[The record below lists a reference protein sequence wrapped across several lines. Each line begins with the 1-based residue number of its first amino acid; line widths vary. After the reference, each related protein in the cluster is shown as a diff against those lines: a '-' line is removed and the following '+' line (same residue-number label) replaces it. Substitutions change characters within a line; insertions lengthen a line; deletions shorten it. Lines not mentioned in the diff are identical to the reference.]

1 MQPNYAV
8 DMRLNIRTPMR
19 DGVDL
24 SSDIYLPQASGK
36 FPTVLM
42 RTPYDNNTS
51 LMIEKA
57 MRLANNGYACVIQD
71 VRGRWD
77 SDGVHYA
84 LFGHGPDGFDTQEWI
99 GQQAWS
105 DGKIGMAGGSY
116 LGWVQW
122 QSAPHRSQH
131 LTCIAPRVMC
141 GDLYSG

>member
-8 DMRLNIRTPMR
+8 DMRLNIPTPMR

-24 SSDIYLPQASGK
+24 SSDIYLPKTSGR

-84 LFGHGPDGFDTQEWI
+84 LFGHGPDGFDTQEWMASRS
-99 GQQAWS
+99 GATARSAWPEAPTS
-105 DGKIGMAGGSY
+105 DG
-116 LGWVQW
+116 
-122 QSAPHRSQH
+122 
-131 LTCIAPRVMC
+131 C
-141 GDLYSG
+141 SGRARRTAAST